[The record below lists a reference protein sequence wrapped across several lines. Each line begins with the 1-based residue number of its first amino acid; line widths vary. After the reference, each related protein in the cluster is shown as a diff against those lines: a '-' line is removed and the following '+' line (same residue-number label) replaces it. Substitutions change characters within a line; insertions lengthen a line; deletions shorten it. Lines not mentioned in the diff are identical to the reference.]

1 MAGTILKIEG
11 MTCMHCKM
19 RVEKAL
25 KGVTGVT
32 GVEVDLAKKE
42 AVVTGPAEQAA
53 MAKAVADAGYKVV
66 G

>member
-1 MAGTILKIEG
+1 MSDTILKIEG

-19 RVEKAL
+19 RVEKSL
-25 KGVTGVT
+25 KSVSGVTGVQ
-32 GVEVDLAKKE
+32 VDLAKKE
-42 AVVTGPAEQAA
+42 AVVTGSAEQAV